1 MRETAA
7 LAAATAAAPYGDEG
21 FDQPRLTDAYLHP
34 VSEGESQ
41 DLGTSVTMSIQ
52 PDLVKSKIIFFF
64 NSKNIS
70 TIWGRPHHQTQLSS
84 ILGST
89 CVLVEDGVAA
99 NSHISTV
106 VDTQSSFNC
115 SVQLFFKLSNVK
127 LTPEFSAV

>member
-52 PDLVKSKIIFFF
+52 PDLVKSKIIFFLIPKIF
-64 NSKNIS
+64 QLYGGDPTTKPSFLPFLD
-70 TIWGRPHHQTQLSS
+70 PHV
-84 ILGST
+84 
-89 CVLVEDGVAA
+89 C
-99 NSHISTV
+99 
-106 VDTQSSFNC
+106 
-115 SVQLFFKLSNVK
+115 
-127 LTPEFSAV
+127 